1 MKKSKESKHFKT
13 KDMSEEWKSERA
25 EVEMRQGT
33 DAIMK
38 AAQEKAKQEE
48 DQKWEAIKA
57 NLAVGHEDKK
67 DPIDFVVELL
77 KNKYELPIL
86 KQD

>member
-1 MKKSKESKHFKT
+1 
-13 KDMSEEWKSERA
+13 MSEEWKSERA

-38 AAQEKAKQEE
+38 AAQEKAKQED

-77 KNKYELPIL
+77 KNKYELPVL

>member
-1 MKKSKESKHFKT
+1 
-13 KDMSEEWKSERA
+13 MSEEWKSERA

-48 DQKWEAIKA
+48 DQKWEAVKN
-57 NLAVGHEDKK
+57 NLSVGFENKK
-67 DPIDFVVELL
+67 DEIDFVVELL
-77 KNKYELPIL
+77 KSKYDLPELRE
-86 KQD
+86 

>member
-1 MKKSKESKHFKT
+1 
-13 KDMSEEWKSERA
+13 MSEEWKSERA

-48 DQKWEAIKA
+48 DQKWEEIKD
-57 NLAVGHEDKK
+57 NLAVGQEDKK
-67 DPIDFVVELL
+67 DIIDFVIELL
-77 KNKYELPIL
+77 KTKYELPE
-86 KQD
+86 KK

>member
-1 MKKSKESKHFKT
+1 
-13 KDMSEEWKSERA
+13 MSEEWKSERA

-48 DQKWEAIKA
+48 DQKWEAVKA
-57 NLAVGHEDKK
+57 YLAIGHEDKK
-67 DPIDFVVELL
+67 DSIDFVIELL
-77 KNKYELPIL
+77 KNKYDLPELRE
-86 KQD
+86 

>member
-1 MKKSKESKHFKT
+1 
-13 KDMSEEWKSERA
+13 MSEEWKSERA

-48 DQKWEAIKA
+48 DKKWDSLKA
-57 NLAVGHEDKK
+57 DLSIGNEDKMGQ
-67 DPIDFVVELL
+67 IDFVIDLL
-77 KNKYELPIL
+77 KDKYELPAL
-86 KQD
+86 K

>member
-1 MKKSKESKHFKT
+1 
-13 KDMSEEWKSERA
+13 MSEEWKSERA

-48 DQKWEAIKA
+48 DQKWEEIKD
-57 NLAVGHEDKK
+57 NLAVGQEDKK
-67 DPIDFVVELL
+67 DTIDFVIELL
-77 KNKYELPIL
+77 KTKYELPG
-86 KQD
+86 KK